1 MIVVKIEPLFQ
12 AITIAYD
19 FDVERII
26 ELASSN
32 YSILNATRIYITND
46 ERKLRKA
53 RQINNSGIYFETNL
67 SANGIVSFIKD
78 LLMQMKLEVDDF
90 SFSLSEVP
98 FSVNNEATWGDGVIP
113 VAKLFYNFIEELT
126 KRSLIKDSEIKKLK
140 TKSYTK
146 ELFNATDYPAL
157 ADNRTDNMGNSIQ
170 KRYRVKPIR
179 FNGMDIFVST
189 QFFDSD
195 RDAVIAWYK
204 SHLS

>member
-1 MIVVKIEPLFQ
+1 MRGVQKVVKE
-12 AITIAYD
+12 
-19 FDVERII
+19 
-26 ELASSN
+26 
-32 YSILNATRIYITND
+32 
-46 ERKLRKA
+46 KLK
-53 RQINNSGIYFETNL
+53 NWLEFKT
-67 SANGIVSFIKD
+67 
-78 LLMQMKLEVDDF
+78 KLEE
-90 SFSLSEVP
+90 LM
-98 FSVNNEATWGDGVIP
+98 
-113 VAKLFYNFIEELT
+113 IE
-126 KRSLIKDSEIKKLK
+126 KKLK

-195 RDAVIAWYK
+195 RDEVIAWYK

>member
-1 MIVVKIEPLFQ
+1 
-12 AITIAYD
+12 
-19 FDVERII
+19 
-26 ELASSN
+26 
-32 YSILNATRIYITND
+32 
-46 ERKLRKA
+46 
-53 RQINNSGIYFETNL
+53 
-67 SANGIVSFIKD
+67 
-78 LLMQMKLEVDDF
+78 MKLEVDGF